1 MNLKSPNENRGSLEF
16 HFPHYLLFLLKVKKF
31 LWIIIY
37 KGKQLLNP
45 PNFIIIAG
53 VINIVFLKYFF
64 YYK

>member
-16 HFPHYLLFLLKVKKF
+16 SPPHYLHFLPKVKKY

-53 VINIVFLKYFF
+53 IINIAFPKYFL

>member
-1 MNLKSPNENRGSLEF
+1 MNLKSPNEIREILYF

-31 LWIIIY
+31 LWIIIC

-45 PNFIIIAG
+45 LNFIIIAG
-53 VINIVFLKYFF
+53 IINIVFLKYFL